1 MSFSELMNELVS
13 KDSPVLAEISKLTG
27 VDSDISTLL
36 NNDVAMP
43 SNSMEPEKK
52 EVQGQPTTKE
62 VNPTA
67 TNVSTPEPD
76 QTPQPTPEDKSGSL
90 W

>member
-36 NNDVAMP
+36 NNDVVMP
-43 SNSMEPEKK
+43 QASAEQPKQ
-52 EVQGQPTTKE
+52 EVQTQHPVEEAKPPTPPVSAPQP
-62 VNPTA
+62 N
-67 TNVSTPEPD
+67 
-76 QTPQPTPEDKSGSL
+76 QTPQPTPESKSGSL